1 MRPLWTLVKVALAI
15 VIGIPVAIILFA
27 TALGIFGA
35 LLGLA
40 IMTLKLAVVGLLAWG
55 MCRLLAHSFGSEKP
69 AAAPVEPVALPPRDP
84 HYEAALRELD
94 RELGVTR

>member
-1 MRPLWTLVKVALAI
+1 MRPLWTLVKVALA
-15 VIGIPVAIILFA
+15 VVVGIPVAIILFA

-55 MCRLLAHSFGSEKP
+55 AFRLLAHLFRSEKP
-69 AAAPVEPVALPPRDP
+69 VAAPVEPASLPPRDP